1 MERTSITR
9 IWMGLAEESIRRLA
23 GQAEHLEAPQVQDA
37 LDHAIEWA
45 IGHLHKHGLEASAG
59 FDGSLRTLDFK
70 TESDCLEA
78 HERLQTTHD
87 QERPFKLRFVYRP
100 FGVTIMVVA

>member
-1 MERTSITR
+1 MERSSITR
-9 IWMGLAEESIRRLA
+9 IWMGLAEESVRRLA
-23 GQAEHLEAPQVQDA
+23 GQAEHVEAPEVQDA

-45 IGHLHKHGLEASAG
+45 IDHLRAQGLEASAG

-78 HERLQTTHD
+78 HERLANTDDRQ
-87 QERPFKLRFVYRP
+87 RPFKLRFIYRP
-100 FGVTIMVVA
+100 FGVTIMVVT